1 MNGEEWRSSHAQ
13 RTAVCAVLGPL
24 RAPGR
29 QVERPEALREQ
40 SRCTSNL
47 EVICFEAYANAMK
60 QRLYRFEPC
69 ANVMKDMSK
78 HPLYIESFF

>member
-1 MNGEEWRSSHAQ
+1 MAQ
-13 RTAVCAVLGPL
+13 LARAKDRCVRCAGAAA
-24 RAPGR
+24 RAWEAGGAS
-29 QVERPEALREQ
+29 EALREQ

-60 QRLYRFEPC
+60 QRLYRFEPY

-78 HPLYIESFF
+78 HPLYIESFL